1 MAFDTADINSYEYP
15 MTKMSFLVSTSEDNA
30 TAAFTEVTGIDAS
43 VDVIEFR
50 QGNSKSLAISK
61 IPGLVHHGNVTLKLG
76 ITNSNKFI
84 TWAQNCVSS
93 DRKGMDRKDV
103 SIELIDVGSN
113 PDGKYTTFSPDSTA
127 GNGGGMMWVLKHA
140 FVTKLTMP
148 DLDAKTSEIAIMS
161 MEIAYEEMI
170 FPGAA
175 S

>member
-1 MAFDTADINSYEYP
+1 MAFDTADINSYDYP
-15 MTKMSFLVSTSEDNA
+15 MTKMSFLVSTDDSA
-30 TAAFTEVTGIDAS
+30 TAAFTEVTGMDAS

-84 TWAQNCVSS
+84 TWAQNCVASN
-93 DRKGMDRKDV
+93 RKGMDRKDV
-103 SIELIDVGSN
+103 SIELVDVGSN
-113 PDGKYTTFSPDSTA
+113 TAGKYTEFSNASTA
-127 GNGGGMMWVLKHA
+127 GNGGGQMWVLKHA

-161 MEIAYEEMI
+161 MEIAYEEMV
-170 FPGAA
+170 FPGA
-175 S
+175 SS